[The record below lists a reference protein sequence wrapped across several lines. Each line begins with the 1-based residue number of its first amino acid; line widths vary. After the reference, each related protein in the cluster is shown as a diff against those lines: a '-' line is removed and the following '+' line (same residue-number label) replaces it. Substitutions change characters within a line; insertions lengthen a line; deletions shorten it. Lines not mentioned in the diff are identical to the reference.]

1 MLQRWSSSCSASQDA
16 GKTTIG
22 RALAIRHGWRFVDGD
37 DHHAPAAIAKMHAGI
52 ALTDADRAP
61 WLATLHAIAAAALDR
76 REHVVIACSALKERY
91 RDALRGTLRPV
102 RFVYLKADEATLRRR
117 LEDRAG
123 HFAGPSLLTS
133 QLAALEEPADALTID
148 ATRPP
153 DEIVQ
158 AIGYELGL

>member
-1 MLQRWSSSCSASQDA
+1 MVVILVGVAGS

-22 RALAIRHGWRFVDGD
+22 RALASQYAFRFVDGD
-37 DHHAPAAIAKMHAGI
+37 DYHAPAAIAKMHAGI

-61 WLATLHAIAAAALDR
+61 WLASLHATAAAVLDR
-76 REHVVIACSALKERY
+76 RQHVVIACSALKARY

-102 RFVYLKADEATLRRR
+102 RFVYLKAGEATLRRR

-123 HFAGPSLLTS
+123 HFAGPALLTS
-133 QLAALEEPADALTID
+133 QLADLEEPADALTID
-148 ATRPP
+148 ATRPAE
-153 DEIVQ
+153 EIVN